1 MLGHARPGH
10 VGLPAKPAIQ
20 PRPSLIRQVSQIGQE
35 GNKPIKDSW
44 PTEPTAPAGT
54 HTHTGHPAR
63 ATSQEGQLARN
74 VRPPNK
80 ANKPRRPTSSNA
92 KLQRQVLAP
101 IFGML
106 FLHAHEADPGRFS
119 RTPNYIIEACSVDM
133 FVYQNQ
139 IFSTCFYAQISKTVN
154 VHDSLRIDKSVKV

>member
-1 MLGHARPGH
+1 MPGQARLGGPASQTSDPAKTKPDPPSQPDRPG
-10 VGLPAKPAIQ
+10 
-20 PRPSLIRQVSQIGQE
+20 RQQANQGQLA
-35 GNKPIKDSW
+35 NRANRASW
-44 PTEPTAPAGT
+44 DA